1 MGLLFGRG
9 EHMHAEGVDNSVMDG
24 DRTSVLDE

>member
-1 MGLLFGRG
+1 MGLLFGRW
-9 EHMHAEGVDNSVMDG
+9 EHMHAEGVGNCLMDD